1 MFSYGFLQAH
11 IYGFILLGIYAWTN
25 RLPFIYD
32 SWYIYGELLIA
43 NFLNVVGLSG
53 ILIACQ
59 NTSPALVGMIMFIG
73 VGYNFLADFVIFN
86 THICGM

>member
-1 MFSYGFLQAH
+1 MFSYGLLQAH
-11 IYGFILLGIYAWTN
+11 IYGFILLGICAWTN

-32 SWYIYGELLIA
+32 SWCIYGELLIA
-43 NFLNVVGLSG
+43 NILSVAGLSG
-53 ILIACQ
+53 LLIACQ

-86 THICGM
+86 S